1 MFKYGNPIVLEGSG
15 RIKTD
20 PLNERRIEEVLSRFE
35 GYARTQGLLDKFS
48 YSITREQSSRSL
60 LAFPAAGF
68 AVRLSVASSAC
79 SPPTPLC
86 IPTRGTSANSS
97 PC

>member
-35 GYARTQGLLDKFS
+35 GHALKQGLLGKFS

-60 LAFPAAGF
+60 VAFPAAGF
-68 AVRLSVASSAC
+68 AVGLSIASSAC
-79 SPPTPLC
+79 SLPTPSST
-86 IPTRGTSANSS
+86 PTRDTSASSS